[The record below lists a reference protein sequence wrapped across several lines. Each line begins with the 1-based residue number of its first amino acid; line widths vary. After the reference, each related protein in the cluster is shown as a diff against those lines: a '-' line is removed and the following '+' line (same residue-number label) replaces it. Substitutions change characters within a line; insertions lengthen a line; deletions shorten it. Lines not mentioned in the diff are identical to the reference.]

1 MPRSLA
7 TAPHRL
13 KEDKMTTKPNSTN
26 AEAGFRIQHELE
38 NAISAAVEK
47 ARRDAAAHPYLGH
60 PSWRRR
66 EDYYA
71 DVALHHLFLIA
82 CGADAVSQRGGDVR
96 KASKI
101 LHVGGTI
108 ARGWQNDDV
117 GSQEIKL
124 PSGSGPSEEDLKN
137 REELRNS
144 AERLVSGTIMNALIE
159 HVSKDD
165 PAFRARVSYAIEARI
180 PKDDS
185 GSAQAEMFS
194 EFVRASASFVLNRP
208 SSSLDEVIV
217 GGESKAQIR

>member
-1 MPRSLA
+1 MI
-7 TAPHRL
+7 
-13 KEDKMTTKPNSTN
+13 EKPTDPN
-26 AEAGFRIQHELE
+26 AETGLQIQHELE

-47 ARRDAAAHPYLGH
+47 ARRDAAAHPHLGH
-60 PSWRRR
+60 PSRRR
-66 EDYYA
+66 RDDYYT

-117 GSQEIKL
+117 GSQRTKL
-124 PSGSGPSEEDLKN
+124 PGGSGPSEEDLKN

-144 AERLVSGTIMNALIE
+144 AERLVRGTIMNALIE
-159 HVSKDD
+159 HVSKED
-165 PAFRARVSYAIEARI
+165 PGFRARVSHAIEARI

-185 GSAQAEMFS
+185 GSEQAEMFL
-194 EFVRASASFVLNRP
+194 EFVRACASFILNRP
-208 SSSLDEVIV
+208 SSSLDGLIA
-217 GGESKAQIR
+217 GGESKPQAR